1 MILMDEDGEKIQQLG
16 TYKNL
21 KANNMAVENFTGA
34 KVHIFTL
41 SNCFYTNN

>member
-1 MILMDEDGEKIQQLG
+1 MILIDEDDEKMQQLG

-21 KANNMAVENFTGA
+21 KANNMAVENFTAA

-41 SNCFYTNN
+41 SNGFYPNN